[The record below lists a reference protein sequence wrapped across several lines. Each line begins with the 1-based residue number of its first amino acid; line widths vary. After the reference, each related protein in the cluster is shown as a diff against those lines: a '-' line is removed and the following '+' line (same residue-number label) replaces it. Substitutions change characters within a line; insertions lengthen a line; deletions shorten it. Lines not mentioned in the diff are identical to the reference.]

1 MLADLL
7 IYFKTGTTKVMV
19 SSLKELIH
27 GLGEVRWMRFF
38 CRESVRNLKLELM
51 EPLAIFESII

>member
-1 MLADLL
+1 MILMVQKRIMLADLL

-27 GLGEVRWMRFF
+27 GLGKVR
-38 CRESVRNLKLELM
+38 
-51 EPLAIFESII
+51 

>member
-1 MLADLL
+1 VQKRIMLADLL

-27 GLGEVRWMRFF
+27 GLGEVR
-38 CRESVRNLKLELM
+38 
-51 EPLAIFESII
+51 